1 MRRTRL
7 VGLLALGV
15 LPSCSLFVALD
26 DLQGGDA
33 GSVGALD
40 GAPGDG
46 APGDSALLDAGQLDT
61 SALGDGA
68 VTTDSP
74 YVKAVMADHPLGYW
88 SFEETSGKTTKSRV
102 PGGGD
107 GTLVG
112 AAALGVAGRVGG
124 GVSFDGVSSCVSIGG
139 GDKYLFA
146 KGHSFSVEAWVNP
159 SKSDANGWLVSDELI
174 NPDPYPRYG
183 WSLYMPTSLYP
194 NIDGWN
200 ADVDS
205 GAFIFGAYSHTS
217 AGPTAAIG
225 TWTQVVGTYDGGSGK
240 VTIYVNAVLRNT
252 SGHTGLLSTHSGE
265 LGIGCRN
272 PSSPRDSFG
281 GSVDEVAVYDYALSL
296 SQIQAHLD
304 VADAK

>member
-1 MRRTRL
+1 
-7 VGLLALGV
+7 G
-15 LPSCSLFVALD
+15 CSLFVALD
-26 DLQGGDA
+26 DLQSGEAGD
-33 GSVGALD
+33 GGALD
-40 GAPGDG
+40 A
-46 APGDSALLDAGQLDT
+46 APGDSALLDAGQPDT
-61 SALGDGA
+61 STVGDGA
-68 VTTDSP
+68 VTSDSP
-74 YVKAVMADHPLGYW
+74 YVTTILADHPLGYW
-88 SFEETSGKTTKSRV
+88 SFEETSGTTTKSRV

-124 GVSFDGVSSCVSIGG
+124 GISLDGVSSCVSIGG
-139 GDKYLFA
+139 GNTYLFSN
-146 KGHSFSVEAWVNP
+146 GHSFSVEAWVNP

-183 WSLYMPTSLYP
+183 WSLYIPTSLYP
-194 NIDGWN
+194 NIDAWN

-217 AGPTAAIG
+217 TGSTAAIG
-225 TWTQVVGTYDGGSGK
+225 TWTQVVGTYDGASGM
-240 VTIYVNAVLRNT
+240 VAIYVNAVLRNT
-252 SGHTGLLSTHSGE
+252 SGHTGLLSTHGGA

-304 VADAK
+304 AADAK